1 MARRRYSFDET
12 KLKRFAKEG
21 RGTGHGSDY
30 RPWLQVQ
37 DVPSHGRSTR
47 IHSYKT
53 GRQHHLLSDLETGL
67 FLILDWA
74 DHVVD
79 IREQFPLDR
88 DVTRMLAA
96 KMGVVHPRDVQTKSD
111 IVMTTDLLVDVRLDG
126 GVSLIALSVKPAS
139 KLEGARTLEKLEL
152 ERRFWARIN
161 VPWYL
166 VTERE
171 LHAVRI
177 GTLRW
182 LHEMR
187 SLDELKTPH
196 ADYWPDRCNRFLG
209 ELSRVRGGLIED
221 FLKHLQQNCEFGAGE
236 AMTVLRHLAANKRI
250 RLDLNREFSAK
261 DRFDAIEIVERN
273 VSKRM
278 SA

>member
-96 KMGVVHPRDVQTKSD
+96 KMGVVHPRDVQTKTD

-177 GTLRW
+177 GNLRW

>member
-47 IHSYKT
+47 IHSHKT

-177 GTLRW
+177 GNLRW

-209 ELSRVRGGLIED
+209 ELSRARGGLIED
-221 FLKHLQQNCEFGAGE
+221 FLKHLQQNCEFAAGE

-261 DRFDAIEIVERN
+261 DRFDVIEIVESN
-273 VSKRM
+273 ISKRM

>member
-96 KMGVVHPRDVQTKSD
+96 KMGVVHPRDVQTKTD

-177 GTLRW
+177 GNLRW

-209 ELSRVRGGLIED
+209 ELSRARGGLIED
-221 FLKHLQQNCEFGAGE
+221 FLKHLQQNCEFAAGE

-261 DRFDAIEIVERN
+261 DRFDVIEIVESN
-273 VSKRM
+273 ISKRM

>member
-177 GTLRW
+177 GNLRW

-221 FLKHLQQNCEFGAGE
+221 FLKHLQQHCEFGAGE

>member
-96 KMGVVHPRDVQTKSD
+96 KMGVVHPRDVQTKTD

-221 FLKHLQQNCEFGAGE
+221 FLKHLQQNCEFGAGG
-236 AMTVLRHLAANKRI
+236 ALAVLRDLGANKGV

>member
-96 KMGVVHPRDVQTKSD
+96 KMGVVHPRDVQTKTD

>member
-177 GTLRW
+177 GNLRW

-261 DRFDAIEIVERN
+261 ERCDAIEIVERN

>member
-177 GTLRW
+177 GNLRW

-209 ELSRVRGGLIED
+209 ELSRARGGLIED
-221 FLKHLQQNCEFGAGE
+221 FLKHLQQNCEFAAGE

-261 DRFDAIEIVERN
+261 DRFDVIEIVESN
-273 VSKRM
+273 ISKRM

>member
-177 GTLRW
+177 GNLRW

-261 DRFDAIEIVERN
+261 DRFDVIEIVESN
-273 VSKRM
+273 ISKRM

>member
-96 KMGVVHPRDVQTKSD
+96 KMGVVHPRDVQTKTD

-177 GTLRW
+177 GNLRW

-187 SLDELKTPH
+187 SLDELKAPH
-196 ADYWPDRCNRFLG
+196 ADYCPDRCNRFLG
-209 ELSRVRGGLIED
+209 ELSRARGGLIED
-221 FLKHLQQNCEFGAGE
+221 FLKHLQQNCEFAAGE

-261 DRFDAIEIVERN
+261 DRFDVIEIVESN
-273 VSKRM
+273 ISKRM

>member
-177 GTLRW
+177 GNLRW

-236 AMTVLRHLAANKRI
+236 AMTTPLYDEAH
-250 RLDLNREFSAK
+250 AK
-261 DRFDAIEIVERN
+261 P
-273 VSKRM
+273 
-278 SA
+278 

>member
-171 LHAVRI
+171 LDAVRI
-177 GTLRW
+177 GNLRW

>member
-177 GTLRW
+177 GNLRW

-209 ELSRVRGGLIED
+209 ELSRARGGLIED

-261 DRFDAIEIVERN
+261 DRFDAIEIVESN
-273 VSKRM
+273 ISKRM

>member
-126 GVSLIALSVKPAS
+126 GVSLIALSV
-139 KLEGARTLEKLEL
+139 
-152 ERRFWARIN
+152 
-161 VPWYL
+161 
-166 VTERE
+166 
-171 LHAVRI
+171 
-177 GTLRW
+177 
-182 LHEMR
+182 
-187 SLDELKTPH
+187 
-196 ADYWPDRCNRFLG
+196 
-209 ELSRVRGGLIED
+209 
-221 FLKHLQQNCEFGAGE
+221 
-236 AMTVLRHLAANKRI
+236 
-250 RLDLNREFSAK
+250 
-261 DRFDAIEIVERN
+261 
-273 VSKRM
+273 
-278 SA
+278 

>member
-96 KMGVVHPRDVQTKSD
+96 KMGVVHPRDVQTKTD

-177 GTLRW
+177 GNLRW

-221 FLKHLQQNCEFGAGE
+221 FLKHLQQNCEFAAGE

-261 DRFDAIEIVERN
+261 DRFDVIEIVESN
-273 VSKRM
+273 ISKRM

>member
-47 IHSYKT
+47 IHSHKT

-96 KMGVVHPRDVQTKSD
+96 KMGVVHPRDVQTKTD

-177 GTLRW
+177 GNLRW

>member
-47 IHSYKT
+47 IHSHTT

-111 IVMTTDLLVDVRLDG
+111 IVMTTDLLVDVGLDG

-177 GTLRW
+177 GNLRW

>member
-74 DHVVD
+74 DHVFD

-177 GTLRW
+177 GNLRW

>member
-47 IHSYKT
+47 IHSHKT

-177 GTLRW
+177 GNLRW

>member
-177 GTLRW
+177 GNLRW

-209 ELSRVRGGLIED
+209 ELSRARGGLIED

>member
-177 GTLRW
+177 GNLRW

-236 AMTVLRHLAANKRI
+236 AMTELRHLAANKRI

>member
-96 KMGVVHPRDVQTKSD
+96 KMGVVHPRDVQTKTD

-177 GTLRW
+177 GNLRW

-261 DRFDAIEIVERN
+261 DRFDVIEIVESN
-273 VSKRM
+273 ISKRM

>member
-177 GTLRW
+177 GNLRW

>member
-177 GTLRW
+177 GNLRW

-221 FLKHLQQNCEFGAGE
+221 FLKHLQQNCEFAAGE

>member
-47 IHSYKT
+47 IHSHKT

-96 KMGVVHPRDVQTKSD
+96 KMGVVHPRDVQTKTD

-177 GTLRW
+177 GNLRW

-221 FLKHLQQNCEFGAGE
+221 FLKHLQQNCEFAAGE

-261 DRFDAIEIVERN
+261 DRFDVIEIVESN
-273 VSKRM
+273 ISKRM

>member
-47 IHSYKT
+47 IHSHKT

-96 KMGVVHPRDVQTKSD
+96 KMGVVHPRDVQTKTD

-177 GTLRW
+177 GNLRW

-209 ELSRVRGGLIED
+209 ELSRARGGLIED
-221 FLKHLQQNCEFGAGE
+221 FLKHLQQNCEFAAGE

-261 DRFDAIEIVERN
+261 DRFDVIEIVESN
-273 VSKRM
+273 ISKRM

>member
-177 GTLRW
+177 GNLRW

-187 SLDELKTPH
+187 SLDELKAPH

-209 ELSRVRGGLIED
+209 ELSRARGGLIED
-221 FLKHLQQNCEFGAGE
+221 FLKHLQQNCEFAAGE

-261 DRFDAIEIVERN
+261 DRFDVIEIVESN
-273 VSKRM
+273 ISKRM

>member
-47 IHSYKT
+47 IHSHKT

-177 GTLRW
+177 GNLRW

-261 DRFDAIEIVERN
+261 DRFDVIEIVESN
-273 VSKRM
+273 ISKRM

>member
-177 GTLRW
+177 GNLRW

-209 ELSRVRGGLIED
+209 ELSRARGGLIED
-221 FLKHLQQNCEFGAGE
+221 FLKHLQQNCEFAAGE

>member
-152 ERRFWARIN
+152 DRRFWARIN

-177 GTLRW
+177 GNLRW

>member
-177 GTLRW
+177 GNLRW

-261 DRFDAIEIVERN
+261 DRFDAIEIVESN

>member
-96 KMGVVHPRDVQTKSD
+96 KMGVVHPRDVQTKTD

-177 GTLRW
+177 GNLRW

-187 SLDELKTPH
+187 SLDELKSPH